1 MDALAEL
8 SRRGGIAR
16 TATLNAAGVSAH
28 SLRRARERGDV
39 RTIRRGWVA
48 LPDADPRVVGAI
60 ERGVILGCVTA
71 AEHHGLW
78 VPEVGALHVVAPRH
92 AGRGVVPSRVVVHW
106 SGPVVPRSPDTTV
119 DDLVNSL
126 AVVAQC
132 QPFETALVVWESAM
146 NKGHVDAARL
156 RGLDLPAAARAVLE
170 QARPYADSGLE
181 TIFLYR
187 LRWMCL
193 PMIPQVWIIDR
204 PVDLLIGERL
214 VVQID
219 GGTHVGAQRARDIAH
234 DAQLVLRGY
243 TVLRFGYEQ
252 VMERWSEVQ
261 AVIMEA
267 VAQGK
272 HRA

>member
-1 MDALAEL
+1 MDLLSEL

-16 TATLNAAGVSAH
+16 VTTLKAAGVSVH
-28 SLRRARERGDV
+28 TLRRAREHGNV
-39 RTIRRGWVA
+39 RAVRRGWVA
-48 LPDADPRVVGAI
+48 LPDADPWVVGAV

-71 AEHHGLW
+71 AERHGLW
-78 VPEVGALHVVAPRH
+78 VPKTGAMHVSAPPH
-92 AGRGVVPSRVVVHW
+92 AGRIVTPSRIVVHW
-106 SGPVVPRSPDTTV
+106 SRPVVPRPPDATV
-119 DDLVNSL
+119 DDLVNTL

-132 QPFETALVVWESAM
+132 QPFETALVIWESAM
-146 NKGHVDAARL
+146 SKGLVDSAQL
-156 RGLDLPAAARAVLE
+156 RGLGLPAAARAVLE
-170 QARPYADSGLE
+170 QARPFADSGLE
-181 TIFLYR
+181 TIFVYR
-187 LRWMCL
+187 LRWMRL
-193 PMIPQVWIIDR
+193 PMTVQVWIIDR

-219 GGTHVGAQRARDIAH
+219 GGTHVGAQRTRDIAY

-252 VMERWSEVQ
+252 VMERWPEVQ